1 MKVSQPKK
9 HLGES
14 VTLSVIFVGAS
25 IGIMMLML
33 IQSGALQ

>member
-1 MKVSQPKK
+1 MKVSPPKK

-14 VTLSVIFVGAS
+14 VALSAVFVGAS
-25 IGIMMLML
+25 IGIIILML